1 MRQTFILF
9 NMILALVLIA
19 APKSTIA
26 QQGTMNNIVIFIRFS
41 DDTSEIGTPFSTI
54 DNMLNDSSAT
64 STSMYSYFK
73 QVSYNKLTVIS
84 HFFPAPSGNTVISYQ
99 DIYPHT
105 YYVPYNSTIAPNGYM
120 TNQERHI
127 RECGLMERAVNWMNA
142 NSPVPSTLDI
152 DMDNDGNV
160 DNVVFIVK
168 GGILRDWGSQLDF
181 FWPHKSAI
189 NDRMVYM
196 GGKRVYNFNVM
207 FEGGGSLYFNS
218 RVFCHEFFHTLGAP
232 DLENSTNNSTI
243 PYVAWWDLMGNGSG
257 HMSAYM
263 KWKYGHWIDSIPT
276 ITQAGTYT
284 LHSLGDDLC
293 YNNCY
298 KIASQDPHQWYVL
311 EYRDSTERFET
322 SLHGKGLLIYR
333 IDDRYIG
340 NAGRGVEVY
349 LFRPNASDAN
359 TRGNVMEAWFSGNTP
374 RTSFTPQTNPHPWL
388 TGGIPDTS
396 FAIVDISVPD
406 STISFTYLP
415 VCITPHGLTVS
426 GITDTSALLSWESPS
441 DSVLLQWRA
450 AGSSDLNSVVLG
462 SHSLLLDTLTPATE
476 YEWRV
481 KSICGAGD
489 SSWFTP
495 WETFFTTQCLLHETT
510 IGTGVTT
517 TNTFPF
523 NIWYKYSYSQMLY
536 TAAEIGE
543 AREITT
549 LSFNYSTWNHSLEN
563 KDSCVIYLGT
573 TTDTAFIDHIDS
585 FKPFNLLHK
594 VYEGPIDCIYGWN
607 NIELDRSFYYNGTE
621 TLIVAIDDNSGTEN
635 FYSDRFYCNN
645 TPGRYT
651 SVTCFDD
658 NINFDPAGNFFPY
671 REAFQ
676 TRADIRFIGCS
687 LPEMPRF
694 DVTVSS
700 SDSLQ
705 GSVTGGGIYDAY
717 SLATVTATADSHYHF
732 VYWIAGGD
740 TITAN
745 PYTFSV
751 ESDSSFLAYF
761 AIDSFYVTLNTQGEG
776 TVSGGGQYA
785 IGSTATI
792 TALPLDGYR
801 FVNWTC
807 STDTITYNPFSFA
820 VTSDTAFTAHF
831 ALDTL
836 PILDTVWRNVNISSN
851 VAGACETYGSGQY
864 MDGDTVEIGYSL
876 LDTATVGGHWQFL
889 GWNDGPMET
898 PRSIVITSDTAIIAI
913 FEWATDSTQSIG
925 DILSSDIKIYSFNGH
940 IVVKGADGETVHIFD
955 MMGRE
960 IRTLS
965 AEPTAHHKQSS
976 NQALPTGVYMV
987 KVGDRHARKVAVI
1000 R

>member
-1 MRQTFILF
+1 MKRILLL
-9 NMILALVLIA
+9 LALVLTA
-19 APKSTIA
+19 TPMTAIA

-105 YYVPYNSTIAPNGYM
+105 YYEPYNSTIAPNGYQ
-120 TNQERHI
+120 TSTERWS
-127 RECGLMERAVNWMNA
+127 REYGLMERAVNWVNA
-142 NSPVPSTLDI
+142 NSPVPSTLNL

-168 GGILRDWGSQLDF
+168 GGLLRDLNGGTFDL
-181 FWPHKSAI
+181 FWPHKSSI
-189 NDRMVYM
+189 DDRMVYM
-196 GGKRVYNFNVM
+196 RGKRVYNYNVM
-207 FEGGGSLYFNS
+207 FEGSGSMYFNTK
-218 RVFCHEFFHTLGAP
+218 VFCHEFFHTLGAP
-232 DLENSTNNSTI
+232 DLENASSNSTV

-276 ITQAGTYT
+276 ITQPGTYT
-284 LHSLGDDLC
+284 LHSLGDDSC

-322 SLHGKGLLIYR
+322 NIHGKGLLIYR
-333 IDDRYIG
+333 IDDRYTG

-359 TRGNVMEAWFSGNTP
+359 TVGTIMEAWFSGDTP
-374 RTSFTPQTNPHPWL
+374 RSSFTSQTNPHPWL

-426 GITDTSALLSWESPS
+426 GITDTSALLSWETPS
-441 DSVLLQWRA
+441 DSVILQWHA
-450 AGSSDLNSVVLG
+450 IGSSDLNSVAL
-462 SHSLLLDTLTPATE
+462 SDQSLLLDTLSPSTG

-489 SSWFTP
+489 SSWFTH
-495 WETFFTTQCLLHETT
+495 WDTFFTTQCLLHETT
-510 IGTGVTT
+510 IGNGGTSS
-517 TNTFPF
+517 NSFPF
-523 NIWYKYSYSQMLY
+523 NTWYKYSYTQMLY

-543 AREITT
+543 ARQITT
-549 LSFNYSTWNHSLEN
+549 LAFNYYYGNPLVN

-573 TTDTAFIDHIDS
+573 TTDTAFIDHMDS

-594 VYEGPIDCIYGWN
+594 VYEGPIDCVYGWN
-607 NIELDRSFYYNGTE
+607 NIELDRPFYYNGTE

-635 FYSDRFYCNN
+635 FYYFRFKCSN

-671 REAFQ
+671 MQAFQ

-687 LPEMPRF
+687 LSEMPRF

-700 SDSLQ
+700 GDSLQ
-705 GSVTGGGIYDAY
+705 GSVTGGGTYDAY
-717 SLATVTATADSHYHF
+717 SLATVTAIPEPNYHF
-732 VYWIAGGD
+732 VYWLSGGD
-740 TITAN
+740 TITA
-745 PYTFSV
+745 
-751 ESDSSFLAYF
+751 
-761 AIDSFYVTLNTQGEG
+761 
-776 TVSGGGQYA
+776 
-785 IGSTATI
+785 
-792 TALPLDGYR
+792 
-801 FVNWTC
+801 
-807 STDTITYNPFSFA
+807 
-820 VTSDTAFTAHF
+820 
-831 ALDTL
+831 
-836 PILDTVWRNVNISSN
+836 
-851 VAGACETYGSGQY
+851 
-864 MDGDTVEIGYSL
+864 
-876 LDTATVGGHWQFL
+876 
-889 GWNDGPMET
+889 T
-898 PRSIVITSDTAIIAI
+898 P
-913 FEWATDSTQSIG
+913 
-925 DILSSDIKIYSFNGH
+925 
-940 IVVKGADGETVHIFD
+940 
-955 MMGRE
+955 
-960 IRTLS
+960 
-965 AEPTAHHKQSS
+965 
-976 NQALPTGVYMV
+976 
-987 KVGDRHARKVAVI
+987 
-1000 R
+1000 

>member
-1 MRQTFILF
+1 MRRTFLLL

-19 APKSTIA
+19 APKNAIA

-41 DDTSEIGTPFSTI
+41 DDTNEIGTPFSTI

-73 QVSYNKLTVIS
+73 QVSYNKLHVVT
-84 HFFPAPSGNTVISYQ
+84 HYFPNPEGDTVISYQ
-99 DIYPHT
+99 DIYPHS

-120 TNQERHI
+120 TDIERWS
-127 RECGLMERAVNWMNA
+127 REFGLLERAVNWVNA
-142 NSPVPSTLDI
+142 NSPVPGTLELDK
-152 DMDNDGNV
+152 DNDGNV
-160 DNVVFIVK
+160 DNIVFIVK
-168 GGILRDWGSQLDF
+168 GGILRDFSGYDDF
-181 FWPHKSAI
+181 FWPHKRSI

-196 GGKRVYNFNVM
+196 GGKRVYNYNVM
-207 FEGGGSLYFNS
+207 FEGSNTYFNTK
-218 RVFCHEFFHTLGAP
+218 VFCHEFFHTLGAP
-232 DLENSTNNSTI
+232 DLENAFNNSNI

-284 LHSLGDDLC
+284 LHSLGDDSC

-298 KIASQDPHQWYVL
+298 KIASQNPHQWYML

-322 SLHGKGLLIYR
+322 DLHGKGLLIYR

-340 NAGRGVEVY
+340 NAGSGVEVY

-359 TRGNVMEAWFSGNTP
+359 TMGTLAEAWFSGNTP
-374 RTSFTPQTNPHPWL
+374 RSAFTPQTNPHPWL
-388 TGGIPDTS
+388 AGGIPDTS

-406 STISFTYLP
+406 STISFTFLP
-415 VCITPHGLTVS
+415 FCITPHDLTVS
-426 GITDTSALLSWESPS
+426 GITNTSALLSWESSS
-441 DSVLLQWRA
+441 DSVLLQWHA
-450 AGSSDLNSVVLG
+450 TGSSDLNSVVLG

-495 WETFFTTQCLLHETT
+495 WDTFFTTQCLLHETT
-510 IGTGVTT
+510 IGTGGTT
-517 TNTFPF
+517 SYSFPF
-523 NIWYKYSYSQMLY
+523 NTWYKYSYTQMLY

-543 AREITT
+543 ARQITT
-549 LSFNYSTWNHSLEN
+549 LSFNYAYYGWISPLVN

-573 TTDTAFIDHIDS
+573 TTDTAFIDHMDS

-607 NIELDRSFYYNGTE
+607 NIELDRPFYYNGTE

-635 FYSDRFYCNN
+635 FNSTRFYCNN

-658 NINFDPAGNFFPY
+658 NINFDPAGNYFPY
-671 REAFQ
+671 RQAFQ

-687 LPEMPRF
+687 LSEMPRF

-705 GSVTGGGIYDAY
+705 GSVAGGGTYDAY
-717 SLATVTATADSHYHF
+717 SLATVTAIPEPNYHF
-732 VYWIAGGD
+732 VYWLSGGD

-745 PYTFSV
+745 PFTFPV
-751 ESDSSFLAYF
+751 EADSSLVAYF
-761 AIDSFYVTLNTQGEG
+761 AIDSFSVTLNTLGEG

-792 TALPLDGYR
+792 TAVPLDGYH
-801 FVNWTC
+801 FMNWTC
-807 STDTITYNPFSFA
+807 GTDTVTDNPYTFA
-820 VTSDTAFTAHF
+820 VASDTVFTAHF

-836 PILDTVWRNVNISSN
+836 PIPDTVWHNVNISSN

-889 GWNDGPMET
+889 GWNDGPTET
-898 PRSIVITSDTAIIAI
+898 PRSIVVTSDTSIVAI
-913 FEWATDSTQSIG
+913 FEWAADSTQSIG
-925 DILSSDIKIYSFNGH
+925 DILSSDIKIYSLNGY

-955 MMGRE
+955 MMGRQIINCE
-960 IRTLS
+960 IRNS
-965 AEPTAHHKQSS
+965 RFGIHNSKM
-976 NQALPTGVYMV
+976 PTGIYMV
-987 KVGDRHARKVAVI
+987 KVGDRPARKVAVI

>member
-1 MRQTFILF
+1 MKRTFILF
-9 NMILALVLIA
+9 SMALSLVLIA
-19 APKSTIA
+19 APKTSFA
-26 QQGTMNNIVIFIRFS
+26 QQGTINNIVIFIRFS
-41 DDTSEIGTPFSTI
+41 DDTSEIAAPFSTI
-54 DNMLNDSSAT
+54 DSMLNDSSAT
-64 STSMYSYFK
+64 STSMYSYFR

-105 YYVPYNSTIAPNGYM
+105 YYVPYNSTIAPAGYH
-120 TNQERHI
+120 TNAERHS
-127 RECGLMERAVNWMNA
+127 RERGLMERAVNWVNA
-142 NSPVPSTLDI
+142 NSPVPGTLDL

-168 GGILRDWGSQLDF
+168 GGVLRDMGGYGDF
-181 FWPHKSAI
+181 FWPHMNNI

-196 GGKRVYNFNVM
+196 AGKRVYNYNVM
-207 FEGGGSLYFNS
+207 FEGAGSMYFSS

-232 DLENSTNNSTI
+232 DLENASNNSTV

-276 ITQAGTYT
+276 ITRPGTYT
-284 LHSLGDDLC
+284 LHSLGDDSC
-293 YNNCY
+293 HNNCY
-298 KIASQDPHQWYVL
+298 KIATQDPHQWYVI

-322 SLHGKGLLIYR
+322 NLHGKGLLIYR
-333 IDDRYIG
+333 IDDRYTG
-340 NAGRGVEVY
+340 NAGSGVEVY

-359 TRGNVMEAWFSGNTP
+359 TRGNVMEAWFSGDTP

-388 TGGIPDTS
+388 AGGILDTS
-396 FAIVDISVPD
+396 FAIVDITVPD

-462 SHSLLLDTLTPATE
+462 SHSLLLNTLTPATE

-495 WETFFTTQCLLHETT
+495 WDTFFTTQCLLHETT

-523 NIWYKYSYSQMLY
+523 NTWYKYSYSQMLY

-543 AREITT
+543 ARQITT
-549 LSFNYSTWNHSLEN
+549 LAFNYSTWYYSLEN

-573 TTDTAFIDHIDS
+573 TTDTAFIDHMDS

-607 NIELDRSFYYNGTE
+607 NIELDRPFYYNGTE

-635 FYSDRFYCNN
+635 FNSTRFYCNN

-687 LPEMPRF
+687 LPVMPHF
-694 DVTVSS
+694 DVNVSS
-700 SDSLQ
+700 SDSLL
-705 GSVTGGGIYDAY
+705 GSVTGDGTYDVY
-717 SLATVTATADSHYHF
+717 SLVTVTAIPEMNYHF
-732 VYWIAGGD
+732 VYWLSGGD
-740 TITAN
+740 TITDN
-745 PYTFSV
+745 PFTFSV
-751 ESDSSFLAYF
+751 TADSTLVAYF
-761 AIDSFYVTLNTQGEG
+761 AIDSFSVTINTIGG
-776 TVSGGGQYA
+776 GAVSGGGRYA
-785 IGSTATI
+785 YGSTATI
-792 TALPLDGYR
+792 SAEPLDGYH
-801 FVNWTC
+801 FMNWTC
-807 STDTITYNPFSFA
+807 GTDTITDNSYTFA
-820 VTSDTAFTAHF
+820 VVSDIVFTAHF
-831 ALDTL
+831 ALDSHYISVT
-836 PILDTVWRNVNISSN
+836 PIDTALGAAYFVDINGEMINSAVMPHGQLIYIFAYPNPYLDDYISTFVQWS
-851 VAGACETYGSGQY
+851 
-864 MDGDTVEIGYSL
+864 DGDTNIYRYIML
-876 LDTATVGGHWQFL
+876 TQDTILVALFEAQPLEG
-889 GWNDGPMET
+889 
-898 PRSIVITSDTAIIAI
+898 ISD
-913 FEWATDSTQSIG
+913 ATDPFKTAVHDGGIEVIG
-925 DILSSDIKIYSFNGH
+925 AAGQTVTLCDVIGRRLWHSVASERQFIPVGH
-940 IVVKGADGETVHIFD
+940 
-955 MMGRE
+955 
-960 IRTLS
+960 
-965 AEPTAHHKQSS
+965 
-976 NQALPTGVYMV
+976 TGVYV
-987 KVGDRHARKVAVI
+987 LRIGNQTVRKFMI

>member
-1 MRQTFILF
+1 MKRILLL
-9 NMILALVLIA
+9 LALVLTA
-19 APKSTIA
+19 TPMTAIA

-64 STSMYSYFK
+64 STSMYSYYK

-105 YYVPYNSTIAPNGYM
+105 YYVPYNSTIAPNGYH
-120 TNQERHI
+120 TNAERHS
-127 RECGLMERAVNWMNA
+127 RERSLMERAVNWVNA
-142 NSPVPSTLDI
+142 NSPVPGTLDL

-160 DNVVFIVK
+160 DNIVFIVK
-168 GGILRDWGSQLDF
+168 GGILRDMGGYSDF
-181 FWPHKSAI
+181 FWPHKNFI

-196 GGKRVYNFNVM
+196 GGKRVYNYNVM
-207 FEGGGSLYFNS
+207 FEGAGSMYFNS
-218 RVFCHEFFHTLGAP
+218 KVFCHEFFHTLGAP
-232 DLENSTNNSTI
+232 DLENASNNSTV

-257 HMSAYM
+257 HMGAYM

-276 ITQAGTYT
+276 ITQPGTYT
-284 LHSLGDDLC
+284 LHSLGDDSC

-333 IDDRYIG
+333 IDDRYTG
-340 NAGRGVEVY
+340 NAGNGVEVY

-441 DSVLLQWRA
+441 DSVLLQWHA

-489 SSWFTP
+489 SSWFTQ
-495 WETFFTTQCLLHETT
+495 WETFFTTQCLLQETT
-510 IGTGVTT
+510 ICTGETT
-517 TNTFPF
+517 SNSFPF
-523 NIWYKYSYSQMLY
+523 NTWYKYSYSQMLY

-549 LSFNYSTWNHSLEN
+549 LSFNYSTWTHSLEN

-573 TTDTAFIDHIDS
+573 TTDTAFIDYMDS

-594 VYEGPIDCIYGWN
+594 VYEGPIDCVYGWN
-607 NIELDRSFYYNGTE
+607 NIELDRPFYYNGTE

-671 REAFQ
+671 RQAFQ
-676 TRADIRFIGCS
+676 SRADIRFIGCS
-687 LPEMPRF
+687 LSEMPRF
-694 DVTVSS
+694 EVNVSS

-705 GSVTGGGIYDAY
+705 GSVAGSGTYEVY
-717 SLATVTATADSHYHF
+717 SLATITAIPETNYHF
-732 VYWIAGGD
+732 VYWLSRGD
-740 TITAN
+740 TITDN
-745 PYTFSV
+745 PFTFSV
-751 ESDSSFLAYF
+751 IADSTLVACF
-761 AIDSFYVTLNTQGEG
+761 AIDSFSLSLNAIGEG
-776 TVSGGGQYA
+776 TVSGDGMYA

-792 TALPLDGYR
+792 TATASDAHHFLY
-801 FVNWTC
+801 WTC
-807 STDTITYNPFSFA
+807 SEDTIADNPYTLIL
-820 VTSDTAFTAHF
+820 TSDTNFTAHF
-831 ALDTL
+831 AVD
-836 PILDTVWRNVNISSN
+836 SHY
-851 VAGACETYGSGQY
+851 VAVAPSDSTMGFAYIYNLNGEMFHSAIFPHGSLVDIYAGPNPYLEGYNCSFMQWS
-864 MDGDTVEIGYSL
+864 DGDTNSHRIIELTQDTML
-876 LDTATVGGHWQFL
+876 LALFDAQPLEGISTATNPFKTVVHDGGIEVVGAAGQAVTLCDVIGRCLWNSVASERQFI
-889 GWNDGPMET
+889 P
-898 PRSIVITSDTAIIAI
+898 V
-913 FEWATDSTQSIG
+913 
-925 DILSSDIKIYSFNGH
+925 
-940 IVVKGADGETVHIFD
+940 
-955 MMGRE
+955 GR
-960 IRTLS
+960 
-965 AEPTAHHKQSS
+965 P
-976 NQALPTGVYMV
+976 GVYV
-987 KVGDRHARKVAVI
+987 LRIGNHAVRKVVI

>member
-1 MRQTFILF
+1 MRRTFILF

-73 QVSYNKLTVIS
+73 QVSYNKLHVVT
-84 HFFPAPSGNTVISYQ
+84 HYFPNPEGDSVISYQ
-99 DIYPHT
+99 DIYPHS

-120 TNQERHI
+120 TDIERGS
-127 RECGLMERAVNWMNA
+127 REFGLLERAVNWVNT
-142 NSPVPSTLDI
+142 NSPVPGTLELDK
-152 DMDNDGNV
+152 DNDGNV
-160 DNVVFIVK
+160 DNIVFIVK
-168 GGILRDWGSQLDF
+168 GGVLRDFSGYDDF
-181 FWPHKSAI
+181 FWPHKRSI

-196 GGKRVYNFNVM
+196 GGKRVYNYNVM
-207 FEGGGSLYFNS
+207 FEGSNTYFNTK
-218 RVFCHEFFHTLGAP
+218 VFCHEFFHTLGAP
-232 DLENSTNNSTI
+232 DLENASNNSTV

-284 LHSLGDDLC
+284 LHSLGDDSC

-298 KIASQDPHQWYVL
+298 KIASQDPHQWYML
-311 EYRDSTERFET
+311 EYRDSSERFET
-322 SLHGKGLLIYR
+322 DLHGKGLLIYR
-333 IDDRYIG
+333 IDDRYTG
-340 NAGRGVEVY
+340 NTRRGVEVY

-374 RTSFTPQTNPHPWL
+374 RSSFTPQTNPHPWL
-388 TGGIPDTS
+388 AGGIPDTS
-396 FAIVDISVPD
+396 FSIVDISVPD

-415 VCITPHGLTVS
+415 VCITPHGLMVS
-426 GITDTSALLSWESPS
+426 GITDTSALLSWSAPS
-441 DSVLLQWRA
+441 DSVLLQWHA
-450 AGSSDLNSVVLG
+450 TGSSDLNSVVLG
-462 SHSLLLDTLTPATE
+462 GQSFLLDTLIPSTE

-481 KSICGAGD
+481 KSICSIGD

-495 WETFFTTQCLLHETT
+495 WDTFFTTQCLLQEST
-510 IGTGVTT
+510 IGPGRTSS
-517 TNTFPF
+517 NSFPF
-523 NIWYKYSYSQMLY
+523 NTWYKYSYTQMLY

-543 AREITT
+543 AMQITT
-549 LSFNYSTWNHSLEN
+549 LAFNYYYGNPLVN

-573 TTDTAFIDHIDS
+573 TTDTAFIDHMDS

-594 VYEGPIDCIYGWN
+594 VYEGPIDCVYGWN
-607 NIELDRSFYYNGTE
+607 NIELDRPFYYNGTE

-635 FYSDRFYCNN
+635 FYYFQFKCSN

-671 REAFQ
+671 RQAFQ

-687 LPEMPRF
+687 MSEMPRF

-705 GSVTGGGIYDAY
+705 GSVTGGGTYDVY
-717 SLATVTATADSHYHF
+717 TNATVTAIPEPNYHF
-732 VYWIAGGD
+732 VYWLSGGD
-740 TITAN
+740 TIADN
-745 PYTFSV
+745 PYTF
-751 ESDSSFLAYF
+751 
-761 AIDSFYVTLNTQGEG
+761 
-776 TVSGGGQYA
+776 TVA
-785 IGSTATI
+785 
-792 TALPLDGYR
+792 
-801 FVNWTC
+801 
-807 STDTITYNPFSFA
+807 
-820 VTSDTAFTAHF
+820 SDTAFTAHF
-831 ALDTL
+831 THDTL
-836 PILDTVWRNVNISSN
+836 PIHDTVWRNVNISSN

-889 GWNDGPMET
+889 GWNDGPMEI
-898 PRSIVITSDTAIIAI
+898 PRSIVVTSDTSIVAI
-913 FEWATDSTQSIG
+913 FEWVADSTQSIG
-925 DILSSDIKIYSFNGH
+925 DILSSDIKIYSLNGH

-965 AEPTAHHKQSS
+965 AESTAHHKQSS

-987 KVGDRHARKVAVI
+987 KVGDRPARKVAVI

>member
-1 MRQTFILF
+1 MRRTFILF
-9 NMILALVLIA
+9 DIILAIVLIA
-19 APKSTIA
+19 APKTSIA

-41 DDTSEIGTPFSTI
+41 DDTSEIGTPLSTI

-84 HFFPAPSGNTVISYQ
+84 HFFPTSSGNTVISYQ

-127 RECGLMERAVNWMNA
+127 RECGLMERAVNWVNA

-232 DLENSTNNSTI
+232 DLENASNNSTV

-263 KWKYGHWIDSIPT
+263 KWKYAHWIDSIPT
-276 ITQAGTYT
+276 ITQPGTYT
-284 LHSLGDDLC
+284 LHSLGDDSC

-298 KIASQDPHQWYVL
+298 KIASPDPHQWYVL

-322 SLHGKGLLIYR
+322 NIHGKGLLIYR
-333 IDDRYIG
+333 IDDRYTG
-340 NAGRGVEVY
+340 NAGNGVEVY
-349 LFRPNASDAN
+349 LFRPNASDVN
-359 TRGNVMEAWFSGNTP
+359 TRGTIMEAWFSGETP
-374 RTSFTPQTNPHPWL
+374 RTSFTSQSNPHPWL

-396 FAIVDISVPD
+396 FSIVDISVPD
-406 STISFTYLP
+406 STISFTYVP
-415 VCITPHGLTVS
+415 ICITPHDLTVS
-426 GITDTSALLSWESPS
+426 DITDTSALLSWETPS
-441 DSVLLQWRA
+441 DSVLLQWHA
-450 AGSSDLNSVVLG
+450 IGSSGLNSLVVG
-462 SHSLLLDTLTPATE
+462 GQSLLLDTLLPSTG

-481 KSICGAGD
+481 KSICAIGD

-495 WETFFTTQCLLHETT
+495 WDTFFTTQCLLQESTISTSETT
-510 IGTGVTT
+510 SYS
-517 TNTFPF
+517 FPF
-523 NIWYKYSYSQMLY
+523 NTWYKYSYSQMLY

-543 AREITT
+543 ARQITT
-549 LSFNYSTWNHSLEN
+549 LAFNYSNGWNPLVN

-573 TTDTAFIDHIDS
+573 TTDTAFIDQMDS

-594 VYEGPIDCIYGWN
+594 VYEGPIDCVYGWN
-607 NIELDRSFYYNGTE
+607 NIELDRHFYYNGTE

-635 FYSDRFYCNN
+635 FYYDRFYCDN

-658 NINFDPAGNFFPY
+658 NINFDPSGNYFPY
-671 REAFQ
+671 RQAFQ

-687 LPEMPRF
+687 LPEMPHF
-694 DVTVSS
+694 DVNVSS
-700 SDSLQ
+700 SDTLL
-705 GSVTGGGIYDAY
+705 GSVTGGGTYNVYTD
-717 SLATVTATADSHYHF
+717 ATVMAIPEPNYHF
-732 VYWIAGGD
+732 VYWLSGGD
-740 TITAN
+740 TITDN
-745 PYTFSV
+745 PFTFSV
-751 ESDSSFLAYF
+751 TADSTLVACF
-761 AIDSFYVTLNTQGEG
+761 AIDSFALSLSAIGSG
-776 TVSGGGQYA
+776 TVSGDGMYA

-792 TALPLDGYR
+792 TATASDNHHFMY
-801 FVNWTC
+801 WTC
-807 STDTITYNPFSFA
+807 GDDTIDDNPYTLIL
-820 VTSDTAFTAHF
+820 TSDTSFTAHF
-831 ALDTL
+831 AIDSHYVSVTPNDSTMGVAYIYSITGEMLQSTIL
-836 PILDTVWRNVNISSN
+836 PHGSLVNMYAEPNPNLEGYHCSFLHWS
-851 VAGACETYGSGQY
+851 
-864 MDGDTVEIGYSL
+864 DGDTNSHRLIELTQDTVLVALFEAQPLEGIADVSNHFMMMVHDGGIEVIGVEGQTVTLCDVIGRRLWHSVASQRQFIPAGKPGVYVL
-876 LDTATVGGHWQFL
+876 RVG
-889 GWNDGPMET
+889 
-898 PRSIVITSDTAIIAI
+898 
-913 FEWATDSTQSIG
+913 
-925 DILSSDIKIYSFNGH
+925 
-940 IVVKGADGETVHIFD
+940 
-955 MMGRE
+955 
-960 IRTLS
+960 
-965 AEPTAHHKQSS
+965 
-976 NQALPTGVYMV
+976 NQA
-987 KVGDRHARKVAVI
+987 ARKIVM